1 MRAKT
6 PEYRSSVAIIELIN
20 GKIKIKLPKTD
31 DGYAIGVKLAE
42 RISGLD
48 GVAILHRK
56 EPKV

>member
-6 PEYRSSVAIIELIN
+6 PEYRSSVAIIELVN
-20 GKIKIKLPKTD
+20 GKIKIKLPKTA

-56 EPKV
+56 EPKQ